1 MKKKTIQIIGIT
13 AGAVAAVG
21 AGVTLIAC
29 SASKSK
35 KKKKTNVK
43 AVPLNDG
50 WNCK

>member
-1 MKKKTIQIIGIT
+1 MKKKTFRIICIT

-21 AGVTLIAC
+21 AGVTLTAY
-29 SASKSK
+29 SVSKSK
-35 KKKKTNVK
+35 KKKTLAK